1 MPLASLPGPP
11 SGQWHLG
18 PASVHGYALCV
29 ALGVLAAVWLA
40 ERRYRAG
47 GRRQWLI
54 LDLATIAVPAGLV
67 GARLYRI
74 VTDYQRYFGHN
85 RDWVNVLRIWDGGI
99 GLPGAVAA
107 GLAVTLIWCRRSG
120 TGIGPVLSAGVPG
133 LALGQA
139 IAVLG
144 NWFSQSLYGPP
155 SGLPWAVEI
164 APRSRVPGYQGFG
177 AFQPLFL
184 YESLWDLLI
193 AVILVRLIRARNLTG
208 GQALA
213 VLAALYAIGR
223 LGTVSFVLTAPGHGG
238 VLTEQLA
245 AVAVIV
251 AAAVYLYLTRSER
264 GPEPLT
270 APAARP
276 RWVLRSAGAIVR
288 GEEPSAGP
296 VTPLAAPD
304 AQRRDEKPACGEPA
318 AGGPAAG
325 EPGAATSPGR

>member
-18 PASVHGYALCV
+18 PVSVHGYALCV
-29 ALGVLAAVWLA
+29 ALGVLAAVLLA

-47 GRRQWLI
+47 GGHPWLV
-54 LDLATIAVPAGLV
+54 LDLATIAVPAGLA
-67 GARLYRI
+67 GARLYRV

-85 RDWVNVLRIWDGGI
+85 RDWVNILRIWDGGL
-99 GLPGAVAA
+99 GLPGAAAA

-120 TGIGPVLSAGVPG
+120 TGAGPVLSAVVPG

-177 AFQPLFL
+177 SFQPLFL
-184 YESLWDLLI
+184 YESVWDILVAL
-193 AVILVRLIRARNLTG
+193 ALVRLIRARRLTG
-208 GQALA
+208 RQALA

-223 LGTVSFVLTAPGHGG
+223 LGTMSFSLTAPPHSG
-238 VLTEQLA
+238 VLTGQVA
-245 AVAVIV
+245 AIALVV

-270 APAARP
+270 MPLTMPAARP
-276 RWVLRSAGAIVR
+276 RWVRRAAGATVSA
-288 GEEPSAGP
+288 EQPSADP
-296 VTPLAAPD
+296 VAMSAARE
-304 AQRRDEKPACGEPA
+304 AQRGDEKAQRGDEKVS
-318 AGGPAAG
+318 GR
-325 EPGAATSPGR
+325 GASR